1 MQSDFQFQTLTN
13 CKAVSYIS
21 FYVKK
26 TPFLPRY
33 GFLSY
38 NEILQSIP
46 S

>member
-26 TPFLPRY
+26 TPRY